1 MSAIWTAVKDQ
12 LPEDDQR
19 VLGFIPGNK
28 VFLPGKDLQFETREV
43 VVLRFCKDFYAKNEE
58 KRIKHGL
65 HFWAGE
71 ETATTSLPTSRI
83 GARCLKAPLANNENA
98 TDPRLTDLLA
108 IVGVGPSHGVRI
120 HPIGQVMV
128 ANAVDVHAPIPWF

>member
-1 MSAIWTAVKDQ
+1 MNLEWFDVNDV

-43 VVLRFCKDFYAKNEE
+43 VVLRFCKDFYAKNAE
-58 KRIKHGL
+58 KREKHGL

-71 ETATTSLPTSRI
+71 GNSNHFFGDVTHWRPIPE
-83 GARCLKAPLANNENA
+83 
-98 TDPRLTDLLA
+98 
-108 IVGVGPSHGVRI
+108 GPSR
-120 HPIGQVMV
+120 
-128 ANAVDVHAPIPWF
+128 ATSS

>member
-1 MSAIWTAVKDQ
+1 MSAVWTAVKEQ

-71 ETATTSLPTSRI
+71 GNSNHFFADVTHWCAMPE
-83 GARCLKAPLANNENA
+83 
-98 TDPRLTDLLA
+98 
-108 IVGVGPSHGVRI
+108 GPSSE
-120 HPIGQVMV
+120 Q
-128 ANAVDVHAPIPWF
+128 

>member
-1 MSAIWTAVKDQ
+1 MNAEWVNVEIA

-43 VVLRFCKDFYAKNEE
+43 VVLRFCKDFYAKNPE
-58 KRIKHGL
+58 KREKHGL

-71 ETATTSLPTSRI
+71 GNSNHFFGDVTHWRPIPEGPSSTTSS
-83 GARCLKAPLANNENA
+83 
-98 TDPRLTDLLA
+98 
-108 IVGVGPSHGVRI
+108 
-120 HPIGQVMV
+120 
-128 ANAVDVHAPIPWF
+128 

>member
-43 VVLRFCKDFYAKNEE
+43 VVLV
-58 KRIKHGL
+58 
-65 HFWAGE
+65 
-71 ETATTSLPTSRI
+71 P
-83 GARCLKAPLANNENA
+83 
-98 TDPRLTDLLA
+98 
-108 IVGVGPSHGVRI
+108 VRI
-120 HPIGQVMV
+120 FTPKRGE
-128 ANAVDVHAPIPWF
+128 ANQAWPSLLGRRRKQQPLLFRRHALVRDA

>member
-1 MSAIWTAVKDQ
+1 MSEGWISVNQA

-28 VFLPGKDLQFETREV
+28 VFLPGKDFQFELREV

-58 KRIKHGL
+58 KKAKHRV

-71 ETATTSLPTSRI
+71 GNSNHFFA
-83 GARCLKAPLANNENA
+83 
-98 TDPRLTDLLA
+98 
-108 IVGVGPSHGVRI
+108 
-120 HPIGQVMV
+120 
-128 ANAVDVHAPIPWF
+128 DVTHWRPIPEGPEE